1 MKSSGNGDNK
11 NTNQKNGKSKINFF
25 LVFLICWLV
34 IVTGFIAWFL
44 LRFNNFAALY
54 EAEYEDSLPYHTA
67 EAITQKFND
76 HDVDFIVS
84 SMTSKPAVTAFEDE
98 NVVSEYVASLING
111 KSFVYVETDSS
122 RDDEPEYY
130 IKTDDGVLVARVE
143 LKEDKSVTLPYGF
156 KAWEQESLEFFTAA
170 SYEVD
175 ITAPETYT
183 VYINGVEVTDDYLDG
198 EIVPS
203 ELTQYVDPYAVIPGT
218 AKYLVKGLY
227 KRPTV
232 TAVDYLGN
240 ECECVYDSQKDKYT
254 VGFIKDFE
262 GREEL
267 EEFAISFTSTFANY
281 ISQDAGNYALDKYF
295 PSGSSALSYIKRNSS
310 RELYTRHGAVSIH
323 NEEIKDVIVY
333 SDDVV
338 YMEIYVEQWMEMYWG
353 SDEPEVVPTDA
364 HVYFVYINGKWL
376 VGGIQY

>member
-1 MKSSGNGDNK
+1 MKSSGNGDK
-11 NTNQKNGKSKINFF
+11 TNTNQKNGKSKINFF
-25 LVFLICWLV
+25 LVFLISWLV
-34 IVTGFIAWFL
+34 IVTAFIAWFL
-44 LRFNNFAALY
+44 LRFNSFAAVYESEY
-54 EAEYEDSLPYHTA
+54 EASLPYHTA

-76 HDVDFIVS
+76 QDVDYIVA

-98 NVVSEYVASLING
+98 NVVHEYVASLING
-111 KSFVYVETDSS
+111 HHFDYIETDSS
-122 RDDEPEYY
+122 REDEPEYY
-130 IKTDDGVLVARVE
+130 IKTEDGILVARVE
-143 LKEDKSVTLPYGF
+143 LKEDKSVSLPYGF

-170 SYEVD
+170 SFEVD

-183 VYINGVEVTDDYLDG
+183 VYINGVQVTDMYLDG

-218 AKYLVKGLY
+218 ANYLVKGLY

-240 ECECVYDSQKDKYT
+240 ECECVYDSQNDKYI

-262 GREEL
+262 GREDL

-281 ISQDAGNYALDKYF
+281 ISQDAGDYALDKYF
-295 PSGSSALSYIKRNSS
+295 PSGSTALSYIKRNSS
-310 RELYTRHGAVSIH
+310 RDLYTRHGSVSIH

-333 SDDVV
+333 SDEVV

-353 SDEPEVVPTDA
+353 SDEPEILPTDA
-364 HVYFVYINGKWL
+364 HVYFVYINDKWL

>member
-1 MKSSGNGDNK
+1 MKSSGNGDK
-11 NTNQKNGKSKINFF
+11 TNTNQKNGKSKINFF
-25 LVFLICWLV
+25 LVFLISWLV
-34 IVTGFIAWFL
+34 IVTAFIAWFL
-44 LRFNNFAALY
+44 LRFNSFAAVYESEY
-54 EAEYEDSLPYHTA
+54 EASLPYHTA

-76 HDVDFIVS
+76 QDVDYIVA

-98 NVVSEYVASLING
+98 NVVHEYVASLING
-111 KSFVYVETDSS
+111 HHFDYIETDSS
-122 RDDEPEYY
+122 REDEPEYY
-130 IKTDDGVLVARVE
+130 IKTEDGILVARVE
-143 LKEDKSVTLPYGF
+143 LKEDKSVSLPYGF

-170 SYEVD
+170 SFEVD

-183 VYINGVEVTDDYLDG
+183 VYINGVQVTDMYLDG

-240 ECECVYDSQKDKYT
+240 ECECVYDSQNDKYV

-267 EEFAISFTSTFANY
+267 EEFAIDFTSTFANY

-295 PSGSSALSYIKRNSS
+295 PSGSAALSYIKRNSS

-333 SDDVV
+333 SEDVV

-353 SDEPEVVPTDA
+353 SDEPEVIPTDA
-364 HVYFVYINGKWL
+364 HVYFVNIDGKWL

>member
-1 MKSSGNGDNK
+1 MKSSGNGDKSNA
-11 NTNQKNGKSKINFF
+11 NQKNGKKKLNFF
-25 LVFLICWLV
+25 LVFLISWLV
-34 IVTGFIAWFL
+34 LVTAFIAWFL
-44 LRFNNFAALY
+44 LRFNSFASMY

-76 HDVDFIVS
+76 HDVDFIVAN
-84 SMTSKPAVTAFEDE
+84 MTSKPVVTAFEE
-98 NVVSEYVASLING
+98 ETVVKEYVESMING

-122 RDDEPEYY
+122 REDEPEYY
-130 IKTDDGVLVARVE
+130 IKTDEGVLVARIE
-143 LKEDKSVTLPYGF
+143 LKEDKSVSRPYGF
-156 KAWEQESLEFFTAA
+156 KSWEQESLEFFTAA
-170 SYEVD
+170 SFDVD
-175 ITAPETYT
+175 VTAPETYT
-183 VYINGVEVTDDYLDG
+183 VYINGVEVTDDYLEG

-240 ECECVYDSQKDKYT
+240 ECECVYDSQNDKYI

-333 SDDVV
+333 SDEVV

-353 SDEPEVVPTDA
+353 SDEPEVIPTDA
-364 HVYFVYINGKWL
+364 HVYFVYINDRWL

>member
-1 MKSSGNGDNK
+1 MKSSGNGDKSNA
-11 NTNQKNGKSKINFF
+11 NQKNGKKKLNFF
-25 LVFLICWLV
+25 LVFLISWLV
-34 IVTGFIAWFL
+34 LVTAFIAWFL
-44 LRFNNFAALY
+44 LRFNSFASMY

-76 HDVDFIVS
+76 HDVDFIVAN
-84 SMTSKPAVTAFEDE
+84 MTSKPVVTAFEE
-98 NVVSEYVASLING
+98 ETVVKEYVESMING

-122 RDDEPEYY
+122 REDEPEYY
-130 IKTDDGVLVARVE
+130 IKTDEGVLVARIE
-143 LKEDKSVTLPYGF
+143 LKEDKSVSRPYGF
-156 KAWEQESLEFFTAA
+156 KSWEQESLEFFTAA
-170 SYEVD
+170 SFDVD
-175 ITAPETYT
+175 VTAPETYT

-240 ECECVYDSQKDKYT
+240 ECECVYDSQNDKYI

-333 SDDVV
+333 SDEVV

-353 SDEPEVVPTDA
+353 SDEPEVIPTDA
-364 HVYFVYINGKWL
+364 HVYFVYINDRWL

>member
-1 MKSSGNGDNK
+1 MKSSGNGEK
-11 NTNQKNGKSKINFF
+11 SNTNQKNGKSKINFF
-25 LVFLICWLV
+25 LVFLISW
-34 IVTGFIAWFL
+34 IVFVTAFIAWFL
-44 LRFNNFAALY
+44 LRFNNFAAAY
-54 EAEYEDSLPYHTA
+54 ESEYEDSLPYHTA

-84 SMTSKPAVTAFEDE
+84 SMTSKPVVTAFESE
-98 NVVSEYVASLING
+98 NVVTEYVESMISG
-111 KSFVYVETDSS
+111 KTFVYVETDSS
-122 RDDEPEYY
+122 REDEPEYY
-130 IKTDDGVLVARVE
+130 IKTDDGILVARVE
-143 LKEDKSVTLPYGF
+143 LQEDKSVSLPYGF
-156 KAWEQESLEFFTAA
+156 KAWKQESLEFFTAA
-170 SYEVD
+170 SFDVD
-175 ITAPETYT
+175 VTAPETYT

-218 AKYLVKGLY
+218 ANYLVKGLY

-240 ECECVYDSQKDKYT
+240 ECECVYDSQNDKYI

-333 SDDVV
+333 SDEVV

-353 SDEPEVVPTDA
+353 SDEPEVIPTDA
-364 HVYFVYINGKWL
+364 HVYFVYINGRWL

>member
-1 MKSSGNGDNK
+1 MKSSGNGDK
-11 NTNQKNGKSKINFF
+11 TNTNQKNGKSKINFF
-25 LVFLICWLV
+25 LVFLISWLV
-34 IVTGFIAWFL
+34 IVTAFIAWFL
-44 LRFNNFAALY
+44 LRFNSFAAVYESEY
-54 EAEYEDSLPYHTA
+54 EASLPYHTA

-76 HDVDFIVS
+76 QDVDYIVA

-98 NVVSEYVASLING
+98 NVVHEYVASLING
-111 KSFVYVETDSS
+111 HHFDYIETDSS
-122 RDDEPEYY
+122 REDEPEYY
-130 IKTDDGVLVARVE
+130 IKTEDGILVARIE
-143 LKEDKSVTLPYGF
+143 LKEDKSVSLPYGF

-170 SYEVD
+170 SFEVD

-183 VYINGVEVTDDYLDG
+183 VYINGVQVTDMYLDG

-240 ECECVYDSQKDKYT
+240 ECECVYDSQNDKYV

-267 EEFAISFTSTFANY
+267 EEFAIDFTSTFANY

-323 NEEIKDVIVY
+323 NEEIKDVIVF
-333 SDDVV
+333 SDEVV

-353 SDEPEVVPTDA
+353 SDEPEVIPTDA
-364 HVYFVYINGKWL
+364 HVYFVYINGRWL

>member
-1 MKSSGNGDNK
+1 MKSSGNGDK
-11 NTNQKNGKSKINFF
+11 SNTNQKNGKSKINFF
-25 LVFLICWLV
+25 LVFLISWLV
-34 IVTGFIAWFL
+34 IVTAFIAWFL
-44 LRFNNFAALY
+44 LRFNSFAAVY
-54 EAEYEDSLPYHTA
+54 ESEYEDSLPYHTA

-76 HDVDFIVS
+76 QDVDYIVA

-98 NVVSEYVASLING
+98 DVVHEYVASLISG
-111 KSFVYVETDSS
+111 HHFDYIETDSS
-122 RDDEPEYY
+122 REDEPEYY
-130 IKTDDGVLVARVE
+130 IKTEDGILVARVE
-143 LKEDKSVTLPYGF
+143 LKEDKSVSLPYGF

-170 SYEVD
+170 SFVVD

-183 VYINGVEVTDDYLDG
+183 VYINGVQVTDMYLDG

-240 ECECVYDSQKDKYT
+240 ECECVYDSQNDKYV

-267 EEFAISFTSTFANY
+267 EEFAIDFTSTFANY

-295 PSGSSALSYIKRNSS
+295 PSGSAALSYIKRNSS

-333 SDDVV
+333 SEDVV

-353 SDEPEVVPTDA
+353 SDEPEVIPTDA
-364 HVYFVYINGKWL
+364 HVYFVNIDGKWL

>member
-1 MKSSGNGDNK
+1 MKSSGNGDKSNA
-11 NTNQKNGKSKINFF
+11 NQKNGKKKLNFF
-25 LVFLICWLV
+25 LVFLISWLV
-34 IVTGFIAWFL
+34 LVTAFIAWFL
-44 LRFNNFAALY
+44 LRFNSFASMY

-76 HDVDFIVS
+76 HDVDFIVA
-84 SMTSKPAVTAFEDE
+84 SMTSKPVVTAFEE
-98 NVVSEYVASLING
+98 ETVVKEYVESMING

-122 RDDEPEYY
+122 REDEPEYY
-130 IKTDDGVLVARVE
+130 IKTDEGVLVARIE
-143 LKEDKSVTLPYGF
+143 LKEDKSVSRPYGF
-156 KAWEQESLEFFTAA
+156 KSWEQESLEFFTAA
-170 SYEVD
+170 SFDVD
-175 ITAPETYT
+175 VTAPETYT

-240 ECECVYDSQKDKYT
+240 ECECVYDSQNDKYI

-295 PSGSSALSYIKRNSS
+295 PSGSSTLSYIKRNSS
-310 RELYTRHGAVSIH
+310 RELYTRHGTVSIH

-333 SDDVV
+333 SDEVV

-353 SDEPEVVPTDA
+353 SDEPEVIPTDA
-364 HVYFVYINGKWL
+364 HVYFVYINDRWL

>member
-1 MKSSGNGDNK
+1 MKSSGNGDK
-11 NTNQKNGKSKINFF
+11 SNTNQKNGKSKINFF
-25 LVFLICWLV
+25 LVFLISWLV
-34 IVTGFIAWFL
+34 IVTAFIAWFL
-44 LRFNNFAALY
+44 LRFNNFAAMY

-76 HDVDFIVS
+76 HDVDYIVA
-84 SMTSKPAVTAFEDE
+84 SMTSKPVVTAFEE
-98 NVVSEYVASLING
+98 ETVVKEYVESMING

-122 RDDEPEYY
+122 REDEPEYY
-130 IKTDDGVLVARVE
+130 IKTDDGILVARIE
-143 LKEDKSVTLPYGF
+143 LKEDKSVSLPYGF

-170 SYEVD
+170 SYDVD
-175 ITAPETYT
+175 VTAPETYT
-183 VYINGVEVTDDYLDG
+183 VYINGVEVTDTYLDG

-240 ECECVYDSQKDKYT
+240 ECECVYDSQNDKYI

-333 SDDVV
+333 SDEVV

-353 SDEPEVVPTDA
+353 SDEPEVIPTDA
-364 HVYFVYINGKWL
+364 HVYFVYINDRWL

>member
-1 MKSSGNGDNK
+1 M
-11 NTNQKNGKSKINFF
+11 
-25 LVFLICWLV
+25 
-34 IVTGFIAWFL
+34 
-44 LRFNNFAALY
+44 Y

-76 HDVDFIVS
+76 HDVDFIVAN
-84 SMTSKPAVTAFEDE
+84 MTSKPVVTAFEE
-98 NVVSEYVASLING
+98 ETVVKEYVESMING

-122 RDDEPEYY
+122 REDEPEYY
-130 IKTDDGVLVARVE
+130 IKTDEGVLVARIE
-143 LKEDKSVTLPYGF
+143 LKEDKSVSRPYGF
-156 KAWEQESLEFFTAA
+156 KSWEQESLEFFTAA
-170 SYEVD
+170 SFDVD
-175 ITAPETYT
+175 VTAPETYT

-203 ELTQYVDPYAVIPGT
+203 ERTQYVDPYAVIPGT

-240 ECECVYDSQKDKYT
+240 ECECVYDSQNDKYI

-333 SDDVV
+333 SDEVV
-338 YMEIYVEQWMEMYWG
+338 YMEIYVDPYHTI
-353 SDEPEVVPTDA
+353 DESQEEPNYDQQ
-364 HVYFVYINGKWL
+364 
-376 VGGIQY
+376 QYYGYY

>member
-1 MKSSGNGDNK
+1 MKSSGNGDK
-11 NTNQKNGKSKINFF
+11 TNTNQKNGKSKINFF
-25 LVFLICWLV
+25 LVFLISWLV
-34 IVTGFIAWFL
+34 IVTAFIAWFL
-44 LRFNNFAALY
+44 LRFNSFAAVYESEY
-54 EAEYEDSLPYHTA
+54 EASLPYHTA

-76 HDVDFIVS
+76 QDVDYIVA

-98 NVVSEYVASLING
+98 NVVHEYVASLING
-111 KSFVYVETDSS
+111 HHFDYIETDSS
-122 RDDEPEYY
+122 REDEPEYY
-130 IKTDDGVLVARVE
+130 IKTEDGILVARIE
-143 LKEDKSVTLPYGF
+143 LKEDKSVSLPYGF

-170 SYEVD
+170 SFEVD

-183 VYINGVEVTDDYLDG
+183 VYINGVQVTDMYLDG

-240 ECECVYDSQKDKYT
+240 ECECVYDSQNDKYV

-267 EEFAISFTSTFANY
+267 EEFAIDFTSTFANY

-323 NEEIKDVIVY
+323 NEEIKDVIVF
-333 SDDVV
+333 SDEVV

-353 SDEPEVVPTDA
+353 SDEPEVLPTDA
-364 HVYFVYINGKWL
+364 HVYFVKINGKWL

>member
-1 MKSSGNGDNK
+1 MKSSGNGDKSNA
-11 NTNQKNGKSKINFF
+11 NQKNGKKKLNFF
-25 LVFLICWLV
+25 LVFLISWLV
-34 IVTGFIAWFL
+34 LVTAFIAWFL
-44 LRFNNFAALY
+44 LRFNSFASMY

-76 HDVDFIVS
+76 HDVDFIVA
-84 SMTSKPAVTAFEDE
+84 SMTSKPVVTAFEE
-98 NVVSEYVASLING
+98 ETVVKEYVESMING
-111 KSFVYVETDSS
+111 KNFVYVETDSS
-122 RDDEPEYY
+122 REDEPEYY
-130 IKTDDGVLVARVE
+130 IKTDEGVLVARIE
-143 LKEDKSVTLPYGF
+143 LKEDKSVSRPYGF
-156 KAWEQESLEFFTAA
+156 KSWEQESLEFFTAA
-170 SYEVD
+170 SFDVD
-175 ITAPETYT
+175 VTAPETYT

-218 AKYLVKGLY
+218 AKHLVKGLY

-240 ECECVYDSQKDKYT
+240 ECECVYDSQNDKYI

-333 SDDVV
+333 SDEVV

-353 SDEPEVVPTDA
+353 SDEPEVIPTDA
-364 HVYFVYINGKWL
+364 HVYFVYINDRCL